1 MQDFRRLIVWQKSY
15 VMTLEVY
22 KLTAKFPKDEIYG
35 LTSQIRRA
43 STSVGLNISEGCG
56 RTTDPDF
63 RRFLVMAM
71 GSASEVEYCLIL
83 ASDLN
88 YITQT
93 EFNNLHSQVTEV
105 KKMLATFIRKL

>member
-1 MQDFRRLIVWQKSY
+1 
-15 VMTLEVY
+15 MTLEVY